1 MSTRIFRTTVRVVV
15 PVILLVSVALF
26 LQGHNAPG
34 GGFIGGVLTTTA
46 FALLYMAYGIDF
58 LETEL
63 LQWREE
69 PAGDHIH
76 ESVVVGYRLLFAAG
90 LALALG
96 SGIVPLLFELPFMSQ
111 TYRIL
116 HDLPLYGE
124 MELASAVAF
133 DLGVYLVVVGGLL
146 TILSVV
152 GAE

>member
-1 MSTRIFRTTVRVVV
+1 MSTRVFRTTVRIVV
-15 PVILLVSVALF
+15 PIILLVSVALF

-46 FALLYMAYGIDF
+46 FALLYMAYGLDF
-58 LETEL
+58 LETEVMQL
-63 LQWREE
+63 GED
-69 PAGDHIH
+69 AGGDHVQG
-76 ESVVVGYRLLFAAG
+76 SAVVGFRLLFAAG

-96 SGIVPLLFELPFMSQ
+96 SGLVPLLFELPFMSQ

-146 TILSVV
+146 TVLSVV
-152 GAE
+152 GGE